1 MKTTKTIYIVTK
13 TISMINCFVSA
24 FLVITLFKTYDGGQI
39 THDPFFML
47 LLLSLCVSAVLCAVL
62 LTVIKTVIEIWVE
75 LEMLD

>member
-13 TISMINCFVSA
+13 TIFTINCSVSA

-62 LTVIKTVIEIWVE
+62 LTMIKIWIDLEI
-75 LEMLD
+75 LD

>member
-13 TISMINCFVSA
+13 TIFTINCAVSA

-62 LTVIKTVIEIWVE
+62 LTMIKIWIDLEI
-75 LEMLD
+75 LD